1 MSAGVDLLAMD
12 TTRLTR
18 QDPNLAGLHVL
29 VVGAGKSGLAA
40 ARLAAGRG
48 AHVTLCDRQDAR
60 RLANASREAGRLKIT
75 LHCGGHSPELADGA
89 DLLVVSPGVPASVPL
104 LERARERGLPVWGEV
119 ELAARFCR
127 GRIVGVTGSNG
138 KSTVT
143 TMVGGILRGAGIA
156 GGTGG
161 NLDRPLS
168 DLLEHDAP
176 DAWHALELSSFQ
188 LETVETL
195 RADVA
200 VMLNLSADHLDRH
213 ATLEAYAQAKMRLLE
228 LQSTD
233 DYAVLNADDAES
245 ARFSSA
251 VRGRLHLFSTREAPA
266 PGAYLQ
272 RGRLTL
278 DTGQGEDDLLDVGE
292 LPVPGAHNVS
302 NALAA
307 ALACRLA
314 GCTPEAITRGLRE
327 YRSLPHRLELVGQT
341 GGVRFYNDSKA
352 TNPAS
357 AACAL
362 AAFPAGT
369 VHLILGGR
377 DKQADWDALVTL
389 VRSHAKRVLLVGE
402 AATQLERL
410 LEGTVPLRVSRTVPR
425 AVEDGLEQARPG
437 DVLLLAPGCASF
449 DQYTDFAARGED
461 FRKTVLARIDRDPG
475 ACDG

>member
-1 MSAGVDLLAMD
+1 MSAGVDLLAMNE
-12 TTRLTR
+12 TRLTR
-18 QDPNLAGLHVL
+18 QDPELAGLRVL

-48 AHVTLCDRQDAR
+48 AHVTLCDREHAR
-60 RLANASREAGRLKIT
+60 RLAHASREADRLQIT
-75 LHCGGHSPELADGA
+75 LHCGGHPPTLADSA
-89 DLLVVSPGVPASVPL
+89 DLLVVSPGVPADVPL

-127 GRIVGVTGSNG
+127 GRIIGVTGSNG

-168 DLLEHDAP
+168 DLLEQDAP

-195 RADVA
+195 RAHVA

-213 ATLEAYAQAKMRLLE
+213 SSLEAYAQAKTRLLE
-228 LQSTD
+228 LQHTD

-245 ARFSSA
+245 ARFSPA

-266 PGAYLQ
+266 PGACLH

-278 DTGQGEDDLLDVGE
+278 NTEHGEDDLLAVDE
-292 LPVPGAHNVS
+292 LPVPGAHNVA

-314 GCTPEAITRGLRE
+314 GCTPEAIARGLLE
-327 YRSLPHRLELVGQT
+327 YRSLPHRLELVGQS
-341 GGVRFYNDSKA
+341 GGVYFYNDSKA

-362 AAFPAGT
+362 AAFPAGSI
-369 VHLILGGR
+369 HLILGGR
-377 DKQADWDALVTL
+377 DKLAAWDALVRL

-402 AATQLERL
+402 AAPQLERL
-410 LEGTVPLRVSRTVPR
+410 LRGAVPLQISQTVPR
-425 AVEDGLEQARPG
+425 AVEDALEQARPG
-437 DVLLLAPGCASF
+437 DVVLLAPGCASF
-449 DQYTDFAARGED
+449 DQYTDFAERGDD
-461 FRKTVLARIDRDPG
+461 FRNAVLARIDRNPG
-475 ACDG
+475 ASDG